1 MKLRR
6 TIASFCLLGL
16 FVCFGSASKAASMY
30 GKVIEIVDGDSI
42 VIESFNRPVKIELM
56 GIDAPELKQNYGDV
70 ARQHLLDLVFD
81 KTVTVEYFG
90 LGEDGSIAGKVFLNR
105 IDVAAQM
112 VRDGVAW
119 YDKGNANRLSETER
133 QVYKDSEQAA
143 RNEQRGIWQE
153 SKPLAPWD
161 FRQNP
166 TIATVTQT
174 PGKAESASS
183 VARPVRSLSNDD
195 LGLERFSQSGI
206 SHPSPGVSNA
216 GDKVLSIDAKDLFRK
231 GPINIVNLEVS
242 TVGQLPIGFDFY
254 EAYEIRSEAIAVGHD
269 VTFKVSSVND
279 PLVFSSLRVL
289 HFEEDD
295 MHPTRGRWVDRT
307 DLNSHPPNFESK
319 TISASTYQLGR
330 FVVAKKDG
338 VRISK
343 APVIDLAVNTNV
355 SRERVASGSSVLY
368 TTVIHNKGHN
378 TATEVVMANIIDMRL
393 RIVSATSLH
402 GVCKRSH
409 QSDDTVMCDL
419 NNITPGASAVTT
431 IEAILVE
438 GGPVETLKLNHTAI
452 VRAKERQANS
462 PNAEAVIN
470 STVRLAQ

>member
-133 QVYKDSEQAA
+133 QVYTDSEQAA

-195 LGLERFSQSGI
+195 LGLERFSQSSMKGI
-206 SHPSPGVSNA
+206 VKHRLHHSDHCLAISPGVTRSA
-216 GDKVLSIDAKDLFRK
+216 TSWGTRRK
-231 GPINIVNLEVS
+231 P
-242 TVGQLPIGFDFY
+242 P
-254 EAYEIRSEAIAVGHD
+254 
-269 VTFKVSSVND
+269 
-279 PLVFSSLRVL
+279 
-289 HFEEDD
+289 
-295 MHPTRGRWVDRT
+295 HPTRSCSPRLKAIIRLSNVRKRRCAPAGR
-307 DLNSHPPNFESK
+307 S
-319 TISASTYQLGR
+319 
-330 FVVAKKDG
+330 
-338 VRISK
+338 
-343 APVIDLAVNTNV
+343 
-355 SRERVASGSSVLY
+355 
-368 TTVIHNKGHN
+368 
-378 TATEVVMANIIDMRL
+378 
-393 RIVSATSLH
+393 
-402 GVCKRSH
+402 
-409 QSDDTVMCDL
+409 
-419 NNITPGASAVTT
+419 
-431 IEAILVE
+431 
-438 GGPVETLKLNHTAI
+438 
-452 VRAKERQANS
+452 
-462 PNAEAVIN
+462 
-470 STVRLAQ
+470 

>member
-16 FVCFGSASKAASMY
+16 FVCCGSASKAASMY

-42 VIESFNRPVKIELM
+42 VIESLNRPVKIELI

-70 ARQHLLDLVFD
+70 ASQHLLDLVFN
-81 KTVTVEYFG
+81 KTVAVEYFG
-90 LGEDGSIAGKVFLNR
+90 LGENGSIPGKVFLDKM
-105 IDVAAQM
+105 DVAAQM

-119 YDKGNANRLSETER
+119 YDKSNANRLSEIER
-133 QVYKDSEQAA
+133 QVYADSEKAA
-143 RNEQRGIWQE
+143 RNERRGIWQE

-161 FRQNP
+161 FRQDP
-166 TIATVTQT
+166 TLARPTQT
-174 PGKAESASS
+174 PDKAESLSI
-183 VARPVRSLSNDD
+183 RPARSLTNDD
-195 LGLERFSQSGI
+195 LGLERFSGSGL
-206 SHPSPGVSNA
+206 SHPSLGVSN
-216 GDKVLSIDAKDLFRK
+216 GDDKVLSIDAKDLFKK

-242 TVGQLPIGFDFY
+242 TAGQLPVGFDFY
-254 EAYEIRSEAIAVGHD
+254 EGYEIRSEAIAVGHD

-279 PLVFSSLRVL
+279 PVAFASLRVL

-295 MHPTRGRWVDRT
+295 MHPGRGRWLDRT

-319 TISASTYQLGR
+319 TISAITNQLGR
-330 FVVAKKDG
+330 FVIAKKDG

-343 APVIDLAVNTNV
+343 APLIDLAVNTSV
-355 SRERVASGSSVLY
+355 SRERVTAGSSVLY
-368 TTVIHNKGHN
+368 TTVVENKSHN

-393 RIVSATSLH
+393 RIVSATSLQ
-402 GVCKRSH
+402 GVCKRSP

-419 NNITPGASAVTT
+419 NNIAPGASAV
-431 IEAILVE
+431 IMIDAMLVE
-438 GGPVETLKLNHTAI
+438 GRPVETLKLHHMAI

-462 PNAEAVIN
+462 PNPEAVLN